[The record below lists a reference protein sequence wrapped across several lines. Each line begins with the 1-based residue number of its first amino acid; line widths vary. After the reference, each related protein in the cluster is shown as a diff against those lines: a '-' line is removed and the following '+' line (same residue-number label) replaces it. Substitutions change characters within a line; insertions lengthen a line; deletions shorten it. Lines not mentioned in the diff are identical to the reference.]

1 MPTVK
6 ILRNLSH
13 LGSTLYRGEEH
24 HFDQEHID
32 AFGPEYVEVLK
43 VKVKKPKKTKSEAVK
58 VEEKK

>member
-24 HFDQEHID
+24 DLGQEHID

-43 VKVKKPKKTKSEAVK
+43 VEEKKPKKTKSEAVK